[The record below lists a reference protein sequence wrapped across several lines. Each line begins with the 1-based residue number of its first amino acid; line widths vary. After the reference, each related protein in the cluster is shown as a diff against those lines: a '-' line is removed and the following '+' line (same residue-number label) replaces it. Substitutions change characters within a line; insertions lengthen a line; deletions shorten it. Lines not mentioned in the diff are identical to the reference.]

1 MKRTCVPFNE
11 ELKKKMSL
19 LCTMEY
25 YSAVKKTKI
34 KNFAD
39 VRMDVVVHFV
49 YGCVFL
55 PGHCSWNKYSETEI
69 YFQIPRSYILS
80 IIQLSHKLIISL
92 FYCKFC
98 HLTGYLVFSLLFVF
112 FFLFCCFFLVTPST
126 FWANLLPV
134 SIPSWLSLS
143 LCYMFCLL
151 MFCLISLD
159 NHHFIDKWM
168 YLQCTKNYFYISPVL
183 A

>member
-112 FFLFCCFFLVTPST
+112 FSFLLFFSGDTVNILGQSPACVYPILTLSVSLLYVLPSNVLP
-126 FWANLLPV
+126 NLIGQSP
-134 SIPSWLSLS
+134 
-143 LCYMFCLL
+143 
-151 MFCLISLD
+151 
-159 NHHFIDKWM
+159 
-168 YLQCTKNYFYISPVL
+168 FY
-183 A
+183 

>member
-98 HLTGYLVFSLLFVF
+98 HLTGYLVFSPLFVF
-112 FFLFCCFFLVTPST
+112 FFFFVVF
-126 FWANLLPV
+126 FWWHRQHSGPISCLC
-134 SIPSWLSLS
+134 LSHPDS
-143 LCYMFCLL
+143 LCLSAICSAF
-151 MFCLISLD
+151 
-159 NHHFIDKWM
+159 
-168 YLQCTKNYFYISPVL
+168 
-183 A
+183 